1 MTKAS
6 LAQYG
11 LDRAES
17 GDNSLVP
24 FTVEGLD
31 CRGRSVVLGD
41 AIDTILSRHDY
52 PTPVARLLGE
62 AIVLTALVGS
72 SLKFEGKFILQTQT
86 DGPISM
92 IVVDLEAPDGLR
104 GYARFDRAE
113 VNKAIAEGKTS
124 HADLL
129 GKGHLAMTVDQ
140 GEHMERYQGIVAL
153 DGTNF
158 EEVADQYFLQSEQ
171 IPTVVRIAV
180 AEHTERGDTRAKW
193 RAAGVLVQYLPL
205 EGENNIPDLPGDGDF
220 SNPESNDPN
229 FVENNNWTEAK
240 SLTMTV
246 SDFELVDPEVSPER
260 LLFRLFHEQGV
271 RVFDTQPMEERCSCS
286 AERIEDML
294 LSSFSQ
300 KDREEMAVDGE
311 IEVVCEFCSS
321 AYHFTP
327 AHFETAH

>member
-113 VNKAIAEGKTS
+113 VNKAIAAGKIS

-294 LSSFSQ
+294 LNSFSQ